1 MVKVTF
7 FSFFGQPFLVA
18 ISCFAIQ
25 KIFLKTG
32 ALSSGICSFWSTKMV
47 LVEYGYIKYSAWSLG
62 VFRIRNTYIGM
73 FRIMSRL

>member
-1 MVKVTF
+1 MVKVIF
-7 FSFFGQPFLVA
+7 LVFLDSLLVA

-25 KIFLKTG
+25 KISLKTG

-73 FRIMSRL
+73 FRFMSRL

>member
-7 FSFFGQPFLVA
+7 LVFWDSLLVA

-47 LVEYGYIKYSAWSLG
+47 LVEYGYIKYSAWRLG

-73 FRIMSRL
+73 FRFVSRL